1 MANKGG
7 WTSTRLE
14 ADYVSLRLNFTTRSR
29 FGAGKKHWKLSA
41 SSALCLRSPTK
52 APQLL
57 SVIANGYFFF
67 TANLADV
74 TVVNEDIIQQ
84 VIGGAATE
92 NRTAL
97 SEIESKRI
105 LEALGIS
112 TAMPH
117 AARSADE
124 ATALASRC
132 GFPVVLKV
140 LSPDVTHKSDVGGVA
155 LGLRTETEVREA
167 FNRIRENLIARAPK
181 ARFEGVAVQAM
192 ARPGLEMLAG
202 ITRDPQFGAM
212 VMVGIGGILVEV
224 LKDTAVRVAP
234 IDEAQARDMLG
245 ELRGAALLKGT
256 RGMPPADEAAL
267 AALLAKVSELAARH
281 PEIKEMD
288 LNPVVVYSDGLC
300 ALDAR
305 ILLEPVEDSR
315 RVDPELRARRL
326 ANLDRALKPRTVA
339 VIGDRGLREYMWLHA
354 QDGFKGKLYSVQPD
368 PREAAGIEKIGVSN
382 FNSIAEVPEPID
394 YAIVGVPRQSA
405 LQVLTDCINAKV
417 AGAGFFT
424 AGFSEVGDDLGNKLE
439 QEMRTL
445 ASGSDIALVGPNCMG
460 LCNPGLGLLN
470 SASLRPAESG
480 GDVCFISQSG
490 THAISLVMKAPG
502 RGIKVNLAASIG
514 NATILEAAEYLD
526 VMAADPATRAIGIYI
541 EGAKDGRR
549 FFESLRRAAARHPV
563 LVWKGGVTESGARAT
578 FSHTGSLA
586 TPAAVWSA
594 VMRQSGAVEVINLD
608 AMLDATELL
617 TRTREVRGR
626 RMALVAMTGGQS
638 VVISD
643 AFARYGLEVPSLSD
657 STHHQFKTFFKV
669 IGGSYKNPLDAAWTM
684 GNVDN
689 QGNVDRVL
697 DILDEDSQTDAIV
710 MELRPGPGFG
720 TIRRDLSEQDLAPMI
735 DRVAGFAR
743 RAKKPFAIVIDAGH
757 IQPEME
763 SWVVG
768 KSEEM
773 ARSRGLVTFVG
784 FERAAAAF
792 RAAAECYEN
801 RLRLAR

>member
-1 MANKGG
+1 M
-7 WTSTRLE
+7 
-14 ADYVSLRLNFTTRSR
+14 
-29 FGAGKKHWKLSA
+29 
-41 SSALCLRSPTK
+41 
-52 APQLL
+52 
-57 SVIANGYFFF
+57 I
-67 TANLADV
+67 
-74 TVVNEDIIQQ
+74 VVNESIIQQ
-84 VIGGAATE
+84 VFGGAAKE
-92 NRTAL
+92 NRAAL
-97 SEIESKRI
+97 SEIESKQV

-124 ATALASRC
+124 AAALASRC

-155 LGLRTETEVREA
+155 LGLGAEAEVREA
-167 FNRIRENLIARAPK
+167 YERIRENLRVRAPH

-212 VMVGIGGILVEV
+212 VMVGMGGVLVEV
-224 LKDTAVRVAP
+224 LKDTAVRIAP
-234 IDEAQARDMLG
+234 VSEAQAREMLA

-256 RGMPPADEAAL
+256 RGMPPADEPAL
-267 AALLAKVSELAARH
+267 ASLLANISQLAARH

-288 LNPVVVYSDGLC
+288 LNPVVVYQQGLC

-305 ILLEPVEDSR
+305 ILLEPAGSDR
-315 RVDPELRARRL
+315 RIDPELRVRRL
-326 ANLDRALKPRTVA
+326 ANLDRALKPRTLA
-339 VIGDRGLREYMWLHA
+339 VIGDRAVREYMWLNA
-354 QDGFKGKLYSVQPD
+354 ERGFKGKLYSVQPD
-368 PREAAGIEKIGVSN
+368 PREAAGIEKLGIPN
-382 FNSIAEVPEPID
+382 FTSIAEVPEPID
-394 YAIVGVPRQSA
+394 YAIVAVPRQSA
-405 LQVLTDCINAKV
+405 PQVLADCIAARV

-424 AGFSEVGDDLGNKLE
+424 AGFSEVGDELGNKLE

-470 SASLRPAESG
+470 SSSLRPAESG

-526 VMAADPATRAIGIYI
+526 VMAADPATRAIGLYV
-541 EGAKDGRR
+541 EGVRDGRR

-586 TPAAVWSA
+586 TPAAVWKA
-594 VMRQSGAVEVINLD
+594 VMRQSGAVEVLNLESMLD
-608 AMLDATELL
+608 AMELL
-617 TRTREVRGR
+617 IRTREVRGR

-643 AFARYGLEVPSLSD
+643 TFARHGLEVPPLSD
-657 STHHQFKTFFKV
+657 STHRQFSTFFKV
-669 IGGSYKNPLDAAWTM
+669 IGGSYRNPLDAAWTM
-684 GNVDN
+684 GNVSN
-689 QGNVDRVL
+689 RGNVDRVL
-697 DILDEDSQTDAIV
+697 DILDEDSETDAIV

-720 TIRRDLSEQDLAPMI
+720 TIRREIKEEEITPMLDL
-735 DRVAGFAR
+735 VAGFAR
-743 RAKKPFAIVIDAGH
+743 RARKPFAIVIDAGH

-763 SWVVG
+763 AWVVG
-768 KSEEM
+768 KTEEL
-773 ARSRGLVTFVG
+773 ARARGLVTFAG

-792 RAAAECYEN
+792 RAAAECHEN
-801 RLRLAR
+801 RQRLAR